1 MTTKELNNNRNENG
15 VYTVANDNAGWYA
28 VSKGGVNMITFCEGH
43 WTFTEKDDVIK
54 FYTERGFATRITQLL
69 KRGY

>member
-43 WTFTEKDDVIK
+43 WNFTEKDDVIK
-54 FYTERGFATRITQLL
+54 FYTERGFAKRITQLL
-69 KRGY
+69 NRGY